1 MQQRSAALHAAGA
14 AYPGNIFVDTTFR
27 PYPDQWAFLAL
38 MIPMNAHDIDP
49 TILRATGNTH
59 PLDVTFIHEE
69 DLATPWKPEQSSV
82 YAHVNPYGIFELDME
97 TRLPIEVVA

>member
-1 MQQRSAALHAAGA
+1 
-14 AYPGNIFVDTTFR
+14 
-27 PYPDQWAFLAL
+27 
-38 MIPMNAHDIDP
+38 MNAHDIEP

-59 PLDVTFIHEE
+59 SLDVTFIHEE